1 MKKSELKKIREHDL
15 NDERVLYFIGGFF
28 PLAIL
33 CGAFLVY
40 L

>member
-1 MKKSELKKIREHDL
+1 MKKSELNEVRGDDL
-15 NDERVLYFIGGFF
+15 DDERVLYFISGFF

-33 CGAFLVY
+33 CRAFLVY